1 MPDGPRRPTA
11 GRQRLELGDLVF
23 EFGDDAILRWWWGG
37 GGSRG
42 KSATA
47 MPSMSSVTRQC
58 GCRGERM
65 GMSVGRRIKA
75 QRVGRGPKPSCPRSC
90 RTRTVSR
97 GPGRSSPG
105 RSRRLIKTRLHRG
118 RSSRRRS
125 KLLPARTGDDQSP
138 SSFRCPDRCSRRCT
152 RGPTSTTAADLTTS
166 VVCRAG
172 RPWAPRP
179 TRAGRDAGR
188 SFWRCRAE
196 RTPWK

>member
-37 GGSRG
+37 GGRG

-75 QRVGRGPKPSCPRSC
+75 QRVGRGPKPSCP
-90 RTRTVSR
+90 
-97 GPGRSSPG
+97 PQ
-105 RSRRLIKTRLHRG
+105 
-118 RSSRRRS
+118 
-125 KLLPARTGDDQSP
+125 LPNQDGLSGSGQELAGTESAIDKD
-138 SSFRCPDRCSRRCT
+138 
-152 RGPTSTTAADLTTS
+152 PTS
-166 VVCRAG
+166 
-172 RPWAPRP
+172 PWP
-179 TRAGRDAGR
+179 
-188 SFWRCRAE
+188 
-196 RTPWK
+196 